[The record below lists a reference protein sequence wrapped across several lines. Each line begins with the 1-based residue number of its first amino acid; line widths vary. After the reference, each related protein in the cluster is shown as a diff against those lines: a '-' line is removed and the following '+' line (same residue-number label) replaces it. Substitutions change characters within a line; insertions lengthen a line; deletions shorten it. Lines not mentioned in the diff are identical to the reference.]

1 MKENIYHDLSHGIT
15 CIDSGYIRRNLAAIY
30 LIEHKGDV
38 AIIESGTSHSLS
50 RVLTVL
56 DNMNIAPERV
66 KYIVPTHIHLDH
78 AGGVG
83 SMMNAFPNA
92 KMIVHPRGARHM
104 VDPSFLIKAVI
115 DVYGQEKYN
124 ALYGELTPVPD
135 EKIVKAE
142 DNMVFELSDRTF
154 SIRYTPGH
162 AEHHI
167 CIWDELSKGWFTGDT
182 FGVSYPEMTGITK
195 RHIIP
200 TTTPTHFNPEKLLNS
215 IDLLMSYKPACMYLT
230 HFGLLENPQD
240 YCEIL
245 SKSISEYCEI
255 AQTSSDTTNLEE
267 EINKKISELEYDK
280 LLKARPDITQKE
292 SQDLLGL
299 DIKLSAQGL
308 CYWVNQ

>member
-1 MKENIYHDLSHGIT
+1 MTENISHNLGHGIT
-15 CIDSGYIRRNLAAIY
+15 CIDSGYIRPNLAAIY
-30 LIEHKGDV
+30 LIEHKDDV

-56 DNMNIAPERV
+56 DNKNIAPEKVR
-66 KYIVPTHIHLDH
+66 YIVPTHIHLDH

-83 SMMNAFPNA
+83 GMMKAFPNA

-104 VDPSFLIKAVI
+104 EDPSFLIKAVI

-124 ALYGELTPVPD
+124 TLYGELMPVPS
-135 EKIVKAE
+135 EKIIKAE
-142 DNMVFELSDRTF
+142 DDMAFELSGRKF
-154 SIRYTPGH
+154 YIRHTPGH

-182 FGVSYPEMTGITK
+182 FGISYPEMLGLTT
-195 RHIIP
+195 RHIFP

-215 IDLLMSYKPACMYLT
+215 IELLMSYKPARMYLT

-240 YCEIL
+240 YCDIL

-255 AQTSSDTTNLEE
+255 AQTSSNTPNHEE
-267 EINKKISELEYDK
+267 EIKKKISELEYASLFK
-280 LLKARPDITQKE
+280 VRPDITEKE

-299 DIKLSAQGL
+299 DMKLNAQGL
-308 CYWVNQ
+308 CYWANQ

>member
-1 MKENIYHDLSHGIT
+1 MTENISHDLSHGIT
-15 CIDSGYIRRNLAAIY
+15 CIDSGYIRPNLAAIY
-30 LIEHKGDV
+30 LIEHKDDV
-38 AIIESGTSHSLS
+38 AIIESGTSHSLP

-56 DNMNIAPERV
+56 DNKDIALERV

-83 SMMNAFPNA
+83 SMINAFPNA
-92 KMIVHPRGARHM
+92 RMIVHPRGARHM
-104 VDPSFLIKAVI
+104 ADPSFLIKAVI

-135 EKIVKAE
+135 EKIIKAE
-142 DNMVFELSDRTF
+142 DNMVFQLSDRTF
-154 SIRYTPGH
+154 YIRYTPGH

-182 FGVSYPEMTGITK
+182 FGVSYPEMAGITK

-215 IDLLMSYKPACMYLT
+215 IDLLMSYKPARMYLT

-255 AQTSSDTTNLEE
+255 AQTSSDTANLEE
-267 EINKKISELEYDK
+267 EINKKISELEYDM